1 MTHKIAA
8 ISTKGGVGKT
18 TTLANLGGVFADMGA
33 RVLMVD
39 ADPQPSLSKYY
50 ELEYEAPEGLT
61 EVITSGSVG
70 PSAISKTKFHNLD
83 LIKSNDGEA
92 ELQHWLHKQ
101 PDRRSRLA
109 LALSSPVV
117 TNSYDIV
124 LIDTQGAIGPLQTCA
139 AFAADT
145 LVSPLPPDTASIR
158 EFRTGMLQVLHRL
171 EKSETEP
178 TTALAPIR
186 ALICKFDYSRDA
198 KAILQELQ
206 GEFTVNDKVTF
217 VQTLIPDAVAYKEA
231 FSLRVPAHK
240 HNTTGGKR
248 MPSAYEVMHRVAW
261 DLIPALY
268 GVFAG
273 GLSGNPDDV
282 FGAAP
287 TETMFAGARA

>member
-18 TTLANLGGVFADMGA
+18 TTLANLGGVLADMGA
-33 RVLMVD
+33 RVLFVD
-39 ADPQPSLSKYY
+39 ADIQPSLSKYY
-50 ELEYEAPEGLT
+50 ALSYEAPEGLT
-61 EVITSGSVG
+61 EVVTSGSVG
-70 PSAISKTKFHNLD
+70 PSCISKTTIPNLD

-109 LALSSPVV
+109 MALSSPVV
-117 TNSYDIV
+117 TNNYDFV

-171 EKSETEP
+171 EQSETEP

-186 ALICKFDYSRDA
+186 AVICKFDYSRDA

-206 GEFTVNDKVTF
+206 GEFTVNDKVSF

-231 FSLRVPAHK
+231 FSLRVPVHK
-240 HNTTGGKR
+240 HNVTGGRR
-248 MPSAYEVMHRVAW
+248 MPSAYEVMHRIAW
-261 DLIPALY
+261 DLVPQLY

-273 GLSGNPDDV
+273 GMSGDPDQV
-282 FGAAP
+282 FGGAP
-287 TETMFAGARA
+287 ADSIGVKA

>member
-18 TTLANLGGVFADMGA
+18 TTLANLGGVLADMGA
-33 RVLMVD
+33 RVLLVD
-39 ADPQPSLSKYY
+39 ADIQPSLSKYY
-50 ELEYEAPEGLT
+50 PLAYEAPEGLT
-61 EVITSGSVG
+61 EVVTSGSVG
-70 PSAISKTKFHNLD
+70 LSCISKTNIPNLD

-109 LALSSPVV
+109 MALASPVV
-117 TNSYDIV
+117 TNNYDFV

-171 EKSETEP
+171 EQSETEP

-186 ALICKFDYSRDA
+186 AVICKFDYSRDA
-198 KAILQELQ
+198 KAILHELQ
-206 GEFTVNDKVTF
+206 GEFTVNDKVSF

-240 HNTTGGKR
+240 HNVTGGRR
-248 MPSAYEVMHRVAW
+248 MPSAYEVMHRIAW
-261 DLIPALY
+261 DLVPRLY

-273 GLSGNPDDV
+273 GMSGDPDQV
-282 FGAAP
+282 FGGAP
-287 TETMFAGARA
+287 ADSIGVKA